1 MRLSASLLLMLG
13 VASPLLGAEAVPPT
27 PVDPPPVAPPP
38 IVVPAAPET
47 PAAAPAATVEPAPAP
62 IVPAPPEPPAPVPA
76 PGLVDATPP
85 ETAPTPTLASEPS
98 PASATADSTAPTYVD
113 PLQQAKNKAKATKTA
128 DPNPWGFGGS
138 LSTGFDSNI
147 LLESV
152 DNPTATNA
160 KGVANGSEV
169 HASYQILNG
178 DTGRLSA
185 SGNVEINQY
194 PVEPTAE
201 MIRYGGS
208 LAASWSLGGFD
219 PGVVVGFNKFYL
231 NRDVAANA
239 TTINVYVAKV
249 FERNVSIL
257 GAGSQYVE
265 YIGNE
270 SSTGTTYD
278 ISYRHWVLLA
288 PGDINKRL
296 ELSWKMSRLQ
306 ANDDDAAYGT
316 SVPGLGLNW
325 RFGPSKP
332 ELGTVDV
339 SGRATYEFRTYHQ
352 PADGSEAER
361 QRLATL
367 GGSGDVWL
375 TEHLTAGLYLG
386 YAQRVSNV
394 TLSDYNRLQAGLRL
408 AANW

>member
-1 MRLSASLLLMLG
+1 MRLTVSTTLLFLAATCPG
-13 VASPLLGAEAVPPT
+13 FAAEADVPVPVPPT
-27 PVDPPPVAPPP
+27 PPTAPVSELPG
-38 IVVPAAPET
+38 T
-47 PAAAPAATVEPAPAP
+47 PTAAAPAEPAPAA
-62 IVPAPPEPPAPVPA
+62 VAPEPA
-76 PGLVDATPP
+76 
-85 ETAPTPTLASEPS
+85 
-98 PASATADSTAPTYVD
+98 YVD
-113 PLQQAKNKAKATKTA
+113 PIRQAEAKAKATKPA
-128 DPNPWGFGGS
+128 EPNPWGFGGS
-138 LSTGFDSNI
+138 LSTGYDSNI

-152 DNPTATNA
+152 DNPSSTNS

-169 HASYQILNG
+169 HGSYQILSG
-178 DTGRLSA
+178 DIGRLSA
-185 SGNVEINQY
+185 SGSVEINQY
-194 PVEPTAE
+194 PVESTAE

-208 LAASWSLGGFD
+208 LAASWTLGGFD

-257 GAGSQYVE
+257 GAGRQYVE

-270 SSTGTTYD
+270 GSTGSTYD
-278 ISYRHWVLLA
+278 VNYRHWFLLA
-288 PGDINKRL
+288 PGDVNKRL
-296 ELSWKMSRLQ
+296 ELSWKISALQ
-306 ANDDDAAYGT
+306 AKDSDAAYGT

-332 ELGTVDV
+332 ELGTVDLN
-339 SGRATYEFRTYHQ
+339 SRATYEIRTYRL
-352 PADGSEAER
+352 PSDGSEAER

-386 YAQRVSNV
+386 YARRTSNA
-394 TLSDYNRLQAGLRL
+394 TLSDYNRLQVGARL